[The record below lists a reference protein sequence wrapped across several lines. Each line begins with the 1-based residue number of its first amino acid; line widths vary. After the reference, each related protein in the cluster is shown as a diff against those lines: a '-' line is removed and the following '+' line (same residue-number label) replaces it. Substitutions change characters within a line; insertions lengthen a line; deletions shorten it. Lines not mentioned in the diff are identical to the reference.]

1 MASGAS
7 PGRSGSIWRVKLS
20 AVPRPQRNG
29 ISASCVALPAK
40 QSSAWRT
47 ALDFLADRFPAV
59 SRDAWAARMCRG
71 EVSNESGDRITEE
84 TRFTPCQKIFYFRSV
99 ADEPPI
105 PFEETI
111 VFQDEHILVADKPHF
126 LPVVPAGRF
135 VQETLLVRLKR
146 RLGIDTLSPAHRID
160 RDTAGLVLFTI
171 DHCARDAY
179 QRMFRER
186 VVTKRYEA
194 IAPVNGNCAVPVM
207 RRSRL
212 IESAAFMQM
221 CEVPG
226 EPNAETHIALV
237 EILGALARY
246 ELRPVTG
253 QKHQLRAH
261 MAALGIPI
269 LNDRIYP
276 TLLANESVDCFVKPL
291 QLLARDIAF
300 VDPISGQQRQFS
312 SRQRLT
318 ALDTDHP

>member
-1 MASGAS
+1 MS
-7 PGRSGSIWRVKLS
+7 L
-20 AVPRPQRNG
+20 
-29 ISASCVALPAK
+29 
-40 QSSAWRT
+40 
-47 ALDFLADRFPAV
+47 
-59 SRDAWAARMCRG
+59 G
-71 EVSNESGDRITEE
+71 EVSIVAGDRITAQ
-84 TRFTPCQKIFYFRSV
+84 TLFTPGQKIYYFRSV
-99 ADEPPI
+99 ASEPRI

-111 VFQDEHILVADKPHF
+111 VFQDEHIVVADKPHF

-146 RLGIDTLSPAHRID
+146 TLGIDTLSPAHRID

-171 DHCARDAY
+171 EPQSRDAY

-186 VVTKRYEA
+186 TVDKRYEA
-194 IAPVNGNCAVPVM
+194 IAPFSADLAFPM
-207 RRSRL
+207 TRRSRL

-237 EILGALARY
+237 EKQGALARY

-269 LNDRIYP
+269 VNDRIYP
-276 TLLANESVDCFVKPL
+276 NLLAEDPVDDFSKPL
-291 QLLARDIAF
+291 QLLAREIAF
-300 VDPISGQQRQFS
+300 VDPISGKSRRFS
-312 SRQRLT
+312 SRKRLT
-318 ALDTDHP
+318 ALETDADALA